1 MITGDG
7 PSAARRGGEQDEA
20 KAQRKA
26 QLQIIES
33 NLLQLNLEK
42 DKAKDELSKL
52 PENPKKLEQM
62 RRREYLEGEV

>member
-26 QLQIIES
+26 QL
-33 NLLQLNLEK
+33 
-42 DKAKDELSKL
+42 
-52 PENPKKLEQM
+52 
-62 RRREYLEGEV
+62 